1 MGVGRWRRN
10 ERNDMSQTR
19 NLLPGFILLVAVAT
33 LSSVYSAQYMGGL
46 RPCVLCLYERIPWFA
61 AAALML
67 VGILMPASASGW
79 RGLLLLCGLA
89 MLASTALAGYHVGVE
104 QKWWAGPGACS
115 APEQLPQNL
124 DELKNLLLP
133 TAEKPPR
140 CDEIPWSLWGISMA
154 GYNGILSVGLALLA
168 LGSAASRR

>member
-1 MGVGRWRRN
+1 MT
-10 ERNDMSQTR
+10 QTR
-19 NLLPGFILLVAVAT
+19 NLIPGFILLVAVAT

-61 AAALML
+61 AAGLML
-67 VGILMPASASGW
+67 VGILTPASGREW
-79 RGLLLLCGLA
+79 RGLLLLTGLV

-115 APEQLPQNL
+115 APEQMPQSLN
-124 DELKNLLLP
+124 DLKDLLLP
-133 TAEKPPR
+133 TTNKPPR
-140 CDEIPWSLWGISMA
+140 CDEIPWALWGISMA
-154 GYNGILSVGLALLA
+154 GYNAILSAGLALLA